1 MPAMLYCS
9 VISAQEA
16 SHSKCPEQDSIIK
29 EQNCTNHL
37 IQTGFTLSHVQLG
50 EELTTKLLGGVHGCI
65 IQSALQELQ
74 VCGYCRFAG
83 FPRLQ

>member
-1 MPAMLYCS
+1 MLYHS
-9 VISAQEA
+9 VTSAQGA
-16 SHSKCPEQDSIIK
+16 SRSKCPEQDSIIK

-50 EELTTKLLGGVHGCI
+50 EELTTKLLGGVHGRV

-74 VCGYCRFAG
+74 VCGHCRFTG
-83 FPRLQ
+83 FPPLQ

>member
-1 MPAMLYCS
+1 MLYCS